1 MPNGLVCFTNCLL
14 PQEDGGLIE
23 KDLWIDQDKGIIL
36 DAQRTFFE
44 RRQRPD
50 RIIDLAGNIL
60 SPGLIDIQINGAYGF
75 DFSVYDGDDEA
86 YREGMKL
93 VAEKIVETG
102 VTSLVPTLITQEK
115 SLYPKILTLLRPY
128 STRSSATLLGWHAE
142 GPFIDMAKRGAH
154 APPFLLSAPE
164 GFRSFES
171 AYGSENL
178 LDKEDWLMDN
188 EDQCGV
194 RIITA
199 APEISGVMDA
209 VEELTKR
216 GIIFSMG
223 HSVASSEIATA
234 AVMQGARLI
243 THLFNAMPQLHH
255 RDPSIIG
262 LLGASPHLSSLN
274 TDFAPPSSPTATS
287 ALSGVTSE
295 AFDYKPSTE
304 RAPTRPELH
313 LEKGRV
319 AAMAFERPFYD
330 MIVDGIHSHPNSVRL
345 AYTAYPAGCILIT
358 DAMKILD
365 PNLRDG
371 IHEWR
376 DGKRFVK
383 EGDKLYLEGTNTL
396 AGSVVT
402 LDACVRNFSRF
413 TGCSLGEAI
422 KCATFNPARCLG
434 IDNKKGTLRAGAD
447 ADLTVF
453 DRQGNVVIN
462 RVALSASEDSAL
474 VKALIALSNDSKK
487 KRLVT
492 SSKYAAPADP
502 SIEVTSWKMN
512 EFKYYEVPSP
522 FPTLARGIFTTE
534 DGNGVHRIV
543 ARGYD
548 KFFNVGEVGWTTK
561 RALEDHTTGPYTL
574 SLKSNGC
581 IIFIAA
587 LTPEKL
593 LITSKHSIGPA
604 TDGMKVSHA
613 DAGEKWLRKYLEEKG
628 RTESDLANVLW
639 MNNWTAVA
647 ELCDDSF
654 EEHVL
659 GYPPELTGLHL
670 HGINESTKAFKTLPH
685 EQVDAFAKEW
695 GFITTASL
703 QLPTIA
709 AVREFTDECAKTGTW
724 NGVPIE
730 GFVVRTHVG
739 EPPAGSH
746 PRNGPPYS
754 VGSTFFFKVKFDEPY
769 MMYRDWRELTK
780 QLLTMRGGPMG
791 KNPMAVGKLSKN
803 KIRRAETKAYVNW
816 VIEEIQR
823 NPTAFLEYGNNKGI
837 VAVRERFLGSADG
850 HSASLDGSLPL
861 STAKIEYGKTIIL
874 PVAIPGCGKTAVSVA
889 LSHIFGFAH
898 TQSDDVRAKKPA
910 PVFIKNVFDLLKKH
924 DVVIADK
931 NNHLKMHREALRTTA
946 ASFPQ
951 PVRLLA
957 LHWGL
962 DDYPP
967 AEIHRIC
974 ADRVLQRG
982 ENHQTLLPDAS
993 QAHEQV
999 LWSFI
1004 TKSEPLASDEVDE
1017 IVEMS
1022 AHDDLEASVIRAV
1035 KGCVQILGL
1044 PEPTPTKIQGALDY
1058 VRRYKPAKTGQAP
1071 TKIKGKPRYFAFL
1084 PEIALEPLLEPLL
1097 GGIPFWRAVKSR
1109 VTNRTHV
1116 TLIHQSALPGLQRF
1130 WNQCKSLHEL
1140 STTPPTFKLQLGH
1153 VVWNDRIMALT
1164 VDAVALEQ
1172 EGAGGQHG
1180 AEFVSQIPEE
1190 ARQRL
1195 HITVATRDGSVAP
1208 VEAKTMVENWRLD
1221 HSTAHS
1227 LPLGDVT
1234 ATGRVKGLQ
1243 A

>member
-1 MPNGLVCFTNCLL
+1 
-14 PQEDGGLIE
+14 
-23 KDLWIDQDKGIIL
+23 
-36 DAQRTFFE
+36 
-44 RRQRPD
+44 
-50 RIIDLAGNIL
+50 
-60 SPGLIDIQINGAYGF
+60 
-75 DFSVYDGDDEA
+75 
-86 YREGMKL
+86 
-93 VAEKIVETG
+93 
-102 VTSLVPTLITQEK
+102 
-115 SLYPKILTLLRPY
+115 
-128 STRSSATLLGWHAE
+128 
-142 GPFIDMAKRGAH
+142 
-154 APPFLLSAPE
+154 
-164 GFRSFES
+164 
-171 AYGSENL
+171 
-178 LDKEDWLMDN
+178 
-188 EDQCGV
+188 
-194 RIITA
+194 
-199 APEISGVMDA
+199 
-209 VEELTKR
+209 
-216 GIIFSMG
+216 
-223 HSVASSEIATA
+223 
-234 AVMQGARLI
+234 
-243 THLFNAMPQLHH
+243 
-255 RDPSIIG
+255 
-262 LLGASPHLSSLN
+262 
-274 TDFAPPSSPTATS
+274 
-287 ALSGVTSE
+287 
-295 AFDYKPSTE
+295 
-304 RAPTRPELH
+304 
-313 LEKGRV
+313 
-319 AAMAFERPFYD
+319 MAFERPFYD

-376 DGKRFVK
+376 DGKR
-383 EGDKLYLEGTNTL
+383 
-396 AGSVVT
+396 
-402 LDACVRNFSRF
+402 
-413 TGCSLGEAI
+413 
-422 KCATFNPARCLG
+422 CLG
-434 IDNKKGTLRAGAD
+434 IDNKKGTLRAALMPTSLCLIGKVMLSVRGSKEDRCGPGPSNYFYLEYEMKVVFCAYSPER
-447 ADLTVF
+447 DLTRDMSLTTV
-453 DRQGNVVIN
+453 N

-548 KFFNVGEVGWTTK
+548 KFFNVGEVAGLLCVRSISCNWTLADDTAQK

-874 PVAIPGCGKTAVSVA
+874 PVAIPGCGAFYFS
-889 LSHIFGFAH
+889 LSG
-898 TQSDDVRAKKPA
+898 DDGSNGA
-910 PVFIKNVFDLLKKH
+910 
-924 DVVIADK
+924 